1 MQISR
6 QREQL
11 LQQYKKEKS
20 KYQDCDRYAY
30 DNNEYYQNVYIENV
44 VYQSKLLQ
52 QQQHQQQLELHQQLL
67 DGYTYEQLLYSS
79 SINNHPANAT
89 QHKSLNELKE
99 SFHNNKQLIDE
110 LRKYEYLNQIKNRNN
125 NSGSSGQQ
133 QNNNN
138 YKSTNHSSHLSNS
151 SGNQYYLP
159 PSTTVI
165 KKNLNK
171 SYYYNHPQITVNGY
185 DKKDSNIYEKTMRKM
200 QPEEIIIER
209 SQLVAN
215 DTSNVS
221 NDSESGGA
229 TTRETGGGNTGWQL
243 HQSSHSTQVSHR
255 LVIFLAYFFNFEKP
269 DI

>member
-52 QQQHQQQLELHQQLL
+52 QQQNQQQLELHQQLL

-79 SINNHPANAT
+79 SINPPAN
-89 QHKSLNELKE
+89 QQQKSINELKE
-99 SFHNNKQLIDE
+99 SLYNNKQLIDE
-110 LRKYEYLNQIKNRNN
+110 LRKYEYMNQIKNTKANRNN
-125 NSGSSGQQ
+125 NSGTGQ
-133 QNNNN
+133 NIN
-138 YKSTNHSSHLSNS
+138 YKSTNHNINN

-171 SYYYNHPQITVNGY
+171 SYYYNPQITVNGY
-185 DKKDSNIYEKTMRKM
+185 SNGKKDSKIYEKSMRKM

-221 NDSESGGA
+221 NDSESGGHNGA
-229 TTRETGGGNTGWQL
+229 NTRETGGGNGGWQL
-243 HQSSHSTQVSHR
+243 HQSSHSTQVR
-255 LVIFLAYFFNFEKP
+255 QK
-269 DI
+269 